1 MPESTVPATE
11 LTSQYVNQ
19 VTGDLEQNVKE
30 QERVTAEIA
39 GLQEQLATLQ
49 RDHAIL
55 VSMRQALG
63 VAASVG
69 TVAEPESP
77 VVPSPRKKSAPEA
90 GKRRAGRTATAEKTG
105 AKKPEP
111 PKPAATKPEPPKPAA
126 TKPEP
131 PKPAATKPAAKKS
144 EPAKAETTHAQ
155 TKKAGPAKAGAG
167 TGAAKKAVAKPA
179 AKKTATK
186 AAQPTLVEL
195 VRGHLGEQSEPRSAA
210 EVAEA
215 LVKAH
220 PDREI
225 QTKVVRTTLENLVA
239 RNAAQRTKQGT
250 SVFYTVPGSK
260 EPTAAG
266 ADRAEPVAAG

>member
-63 VAASVG
+63 VAATVG

-77 VVPSPRKKSAPEA
+77 VVPSPRKKSAPEP
-90 GKRRAGRTATAEKTG
+90 GKRRAGRAATAEKPG
-105 AKKPEP
+105 ARKSGPSKAETVKAETVKAEVKK
-111 PKPAATKPEPPKPAA
+111 A
-126 TKPEP
+126 
-131 PKPAATKPAAKKS
+131 
-144 EPAKAETTHAQ
+144 EPAKAEA
-155 TKKAGPAKAGAG
+155 KKGP
-167 TGAAKKAVAKPA
+167 AKKAVAKPA
-179 AKKTATK
+179 AKKAAPR

-215 LVKAH
+215 LIQAH

-239 RNAAQRTKQGT
+239 RNAAQRSKQGT
-250 SVFYTVPGSK
+250 SVFYTVPTSK
-260 EPTAAG
+260 ESTTAG
-266 ADRAEPVAAG
+266 ADQAEPAAAG

>member
-77 VVPSPRKKSAPEA
+77 VVPSPRKKSAADA

-105 AKKPEP
+105 AKKSGPTKAETTQAET
-111 PKPAATKPEPPKPAA
+111 KKAA
-126 TKPEP
+126 
-131 PKPAATKPAAKKS
+131 
-144 EPAKAETTHAQ
+144 PAKAE
-155 TKKAGPAKAGAG
+155 AG
-167 TGAAKKAVAKPA
+167 TAAAKKAVAKPA
-179 AKKTATK
+179 AKKAATT

-195 VRGHLGEQSEPRSAA
+195 VRGHLAEQSEPRSAA

-220 PDREI
+220 PGREI

-250 SVFYTVPGSK
+250 SVFYTVPGSQ
-260 EPTAAG
+260 ESTSAG
-266 ADRAEPVAAG
+266 ADQAEPAAAG